1 MNLLEFPGKPRSLE
15 SVAAAT
21 GNAMAV
27 TNPAGLS
34 RGQWARPERL
44 RDLPLFNHIVSMQKL
59 TALAVIALLAPT
71 LSQSVFA
78 ASSEWPQWRG
88 PIRDGLSTETGLLKE
103 WPKDGPPLLW
113 KATGL
118 GAGFSGVS
126 VVGQHIFTMGDQAD
140 ASHVLALNRD
150 DGKIVWSTKLGKAGA
165 PGWGGFAG
173 PRGTP
178 TVDGGLVF
186 ALGQYGEVICVNA
199 ADGKEVWRKHLT
211 TDFGGPLME
220 WGFSESPLVDGEQ
233 VLFTPGGP
241 KGTVVALNKKT
252 GDLIWQSKDW
262 TDNAH
267 YSSIIIAAIDGVRQY
282 IQLTDKSVAGVAP
295 KDGAVLWKA
304 ARKGATAVIPTP
316 IYADGHVYVS
326 SGYGIG
332 CNLFK
337 ISKDGDTF
345 KAEQVYANKVMVN
358 HHGGVLKLGE
368 QLYGYSDGKGW
379 TCQNFKSGEA
389 QWQEKEKLGK
399 GSLLYADGRLYCREE
414 AEKGVVALIEAT
426 TSGYVEKGRF
436 TPPDR
441 SGKKSWPH
449 PVIVGGKLYLRDQ
462 DVLLCYDVKA
472 K

>member
-1 MNLLEFPGKPRSLE
+1 
-15 SVAAAT
+15 
-21 GNAMAV
+21 
-27 TNPAGLS
+27 
-34 RGQWARPERL
+34 
-44 RDLPLFNHIVSMQKL
+44 MQKI
-59 TALAVIALLAPT
+59 TVLAVIASLASC
-71 LSQSVFA
+71 LVQSAFA
-78 ASSEWPQWRG
+78 APDWPQWRG
-88 PIRDGLSTETGLLKE
+88 PNRDGLSTETGLLQE
-103 WPKDGPPLLW
+103 WPDGGPPLVW

-118 GAGFSGVS
+118 GVAFSGVS
-126 VVGQHIFTMGDQAD
+126 VAGERIFTMGDLAD
-140 ASHVLALNRD
+140 GSYVIALNRA
-150 DGKIVWSTKLGKAGA
+150 DGKLAWSTKLGKSGA
-165 PGWGGFAG
+165 PGWGGFTG

-178 TVDGGLVF
+178 SVDGGLVF
-186 ALGQYGEVICVNA
+186 ALGQYGEVICVSA
-199 ADGKEVWRKHLT
+199 TDGKEVWRKHLT

-233 VLFTPGGP
+233 VMFTPGGP
-241 KGTVVALNKKT
+241 KGTIVALNKKT
-252 GDLIWQSKDW
+252 GELLWQSKDW

-267 YSSIIIAAIDGVRQY
+267 YSSIIIAEIGGVRQY

-295 KDGAVLWKA
+295 KDGKVLWKA

-337 ISKDGDTF
+337 VAKEGEFT
-345 KAEQVYANKVMVN
+345 ATQVYANKVMLN
-358 HHGGVLKLGE
+358 QHGGVIKFGE
-368 QLYGYSDGKGW
+368 NLYGYSDGKGW

-389 QWQEKEKLGK
+389 LWQEKAKLGK
-399 GSLLYADGRLYCREE
+399 GSLVCADGRLYCREE

-426 TSGYVEKGRF
+426 PTGFVSKGRF

-441 SGKKSWPH
+441 SGKQSWPH
-449 PVIVGGKLYLRDQ
+449 PVVVGGKLYLRDQ